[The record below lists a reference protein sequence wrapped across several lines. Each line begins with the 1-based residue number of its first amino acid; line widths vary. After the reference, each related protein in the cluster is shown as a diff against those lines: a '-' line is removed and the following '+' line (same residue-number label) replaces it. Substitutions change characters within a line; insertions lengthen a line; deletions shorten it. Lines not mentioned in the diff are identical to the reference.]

1 MGIDYTKRPKAPE
14 PAAGGAAGAGAGS
27 KVTLTKSTPT
37 LSLTKQGSSGGQMR
51 VNLNWTARPDG
62 PAPSG
67 GFLAKLKTAAAGP
80 GGGGIDLDLGALYE
94 FTDGSKGVVQALGNA
109 FTAST
114 KDGTQVLRLD
124 GDDRSGSS
132 TGGENLFVDLSKSA
146 QIKRVLVFAFIYTG
160 TPNWAGANGVVT
172 LYPASGPQVE
182 VLLDE
187 PAAGQPTCAIAMLE
201 NVGGEIVVRRE
212 VQYIRG
218 AQDKLD
224 EAYGWG
230 MDWKAGRK

>member
-1 MGIDYTKRPKAPE
+1 MGIDYNKRPKATE
-14 PAAGGAAGAGAGS
+14 QPAAGGVSLS
-27 KVTLTKSTPT
+27 KITLTKSTPT

-51 VNLNWTARPDG
+51 VNLNWTARPAG
-62 PAPSG
+62 EAPAGGG
-67 GFLAKLKTAAAGP
+67 GFLSKLKSAAG
-80 GGGGIDLDLGALYE
+80 GAGGGIDLDLGALYE

-124 GDDRSGSS
+124 GDDRSGAN

-146 QIKRVLVFAFIYTG
+146 HIKRVLVFAFIYQG

-172 LYPASGPQVE
+172 LYPQSGPEVE

-187 PAAGQPTCAIAMLE
+187 PASGQPTCAIALLE

-212 VQYIRG
+212 VKYIKG

-230 MDWKAGRK
+230 MDWRAGRK

>member
-1 MGIDYTKRPKAPE
+1 VAIDYTKRPKATE
-14 PAAGGAAGAGAGS
+14 PAAGGGVSLS

-37 LSLTKQGSSGGQMR
+37 LSLTKQGSPGGQMR
-51 VNLNWTARPDG
+51 VNLNWTARPAG
-62 PAPSG
+62 AAPAGGG
-67 GFLAKLKTAAAGP
+67 GFLSKLKSAAGGA
-80 GGGGIDLDLGALYE
+80 GGGAIDLDLGALYE
-94 FTDGSKGVVQALGNA
+94 FTDGLKGVVQALGDA

-114 KDGTQVLRLD
+114 RDGSKVLWLD
-124 GDDRSGSS
+124 GDDRSGAS
-132 TGGENLFVDLSKSA
+132 TGGENLFVDLSRSQ
-146 QIKRVLVFAFIYTG
+146 QIKRVLVFAFIYEG

-187 PAAGQPTCAIAMLE
+187 PASGQPTCAIAMLE

-212 VQYIRG
+212 VKYIRG

-230 MDWKAGRK
+230 MDWRAGRK

>member
-1 MGIDYTKRPKAPE
+1 VGIDYTKRPKATGA
-14 PAAGGAAGAGAGS
+14 PAAGGVSLS

-51 VNLNWTARPDG
+51 VNLNWTARPAG
-62 PAPSG
+62 AAAPAGG
-67 GFLAKLKTAAAGP
+67 GFLSKLKSAAAGA
-80 GGGGIDLDLGALYE
+80 GGGIDLDLGALYE
-94 FTDGSKGVVQALGNA
+94 FTDGTKGVVQALGNA
-109 FTAST
+109 FTATT

-124 GDDRSGSS
+124 GDDRSGTS

-146 QIKRVLVFAFIYTG
+146 QIKRVLVFAFIYQG

-172 LYPASGPQVE
+172 LYPAAGPQVE

-187 PAAGQPTCAIAMLE
+187 PASGQPTCAIALLE

-212 VQYIRG
+212 VKYIRG

-230 MDWKAGRK
+230 MDWRAGRK